1 MAEEPEQVT
10 TMGRVGQGSPS
21 GVPALF
27 HALVASEWM
36 SLAVVSAE
44 AGERAW
50 WLVQALEQVAAQSPR
65 PLRPLNVLG
74 VTMARAAAMAHA
86 LSPGKLRAAAPQR
99 YLVATDSPLLN
110 PASLEVVA
118 ACDAVLLLLEE
129 GRTRIPGARRLVEL
143 IGRERLMGA
152 VLGSW

>member
-1 MAEEPEQVT
+1 MADDAEQVA
-10 TMGRVGQGSPS
+10 TMGRVGHGSPS
-21 GVPALF
+21 GVAALF
-27 HALVASEWM
+27 QALVSREWL
-36 SLAVVSAE
+36 SLAVVSTE
-44 AGERAW
+44 ATDRAW

-65 PLRPLNVLG
+65 PLRTLNVLG

-86 LSPGKLRAAAPQR
+86 LAPGKLRAAAPQR
-99 YLVATDSPLLN
+99 YCVATDSPVLN
-110 PASLEVVA
+110 PASLEVVM

>member
-1 MAEEPEQVT
+1 MAEDAEQVT

-21 GVPALF
+21 GVAALF
-27 HALVASEWM
+27 QALVAREWL
-36 SLAVVSAE
+36 SLAVVTTE
-44 AGERAW
+44 VGERAW

-65 PLRPLNVLG
+65 PLRTLNVLG

-86 LSPGKLRAAAPQR
+86 LSPEKLRAAAPQR
-99 YLVATDSPLLN
+99 YLVATDSPVLN
-110 PASLEVVA
+110 PASLEVVT

-143 IGRERLMGA
+143 IGRERLLGA

>member
-1 MAEEPEQVT
+1 MAEDAEQVT
-10 TMGRVGQGSPS
+10 TMGRVGQGSPT
-21 GVPALF
+21 GVAALF
-27 HALVASEWM
+27 QAIVAREWV
-36 SLAVVSAE
+36 SLAVVSVDG
-44 AGERAW
+44 GERAW

-65 PLRPLNVLG
+65 PIRTLNVLG

-99 YLVATDSPLLN
+99 YLVATDSPIVN

-129 GRTRIPGARRLVEL
+129 GRTRIGGARRLVEL

>member
-1 MAEEPEQVT
+1 MAEDAEQVA

-21 GVPALF
+21 GVAALF
-27 HALVASEWM
+27 QVLVAREWL
-36 SLAVVSAE
+36 SLAVVSTE

-65 PLRPLNVLG
+65 PLRTLNVLG

-86 LSPGKLRAAAPQR
+86 LSPVKLQAAAPQR
-99 YLVATDSPLLN
+99 YLVATDSPVLN
-110 PASLEVVA
+110 PVSLEVVT
-118 ACDAVLLLLEE
+118 ACDAVILLLEE